1 MKSSF
6 SFLTA
11 SLLLALAPVCAAQG
25 TPLPQTDSG
34 TVIMDTWEIRAAR
47 AAGFRNQ
54 RTAFALQRSAAWS
67 KWQLSRRKLTDRL
80 DRCHTEIR
88 ASNRDT
94 LLPVTQQCLKG
105 QLIIERDALKRDRT
119 VYEKLPGLSD
129 AVRATLLVQTDALT
143 GALQTIIDGM
153 DAHVFSTMAQLKD
166 VRANLLKEYRQPY
179 WFALTRSRADEL
191 LTWTAHLLTALSY
204 SAADSSIPPAAHAK
218 AAEASACLEG
228 AETAFATV
236 LTDEDAVS
244 ARTKLTA
251 GMITARTCNA
261 LITEAWEVQKM
272 VQETQD

>member
-1 MKSSF
+1 MKHSF
-6 SFLTA
+6 SLLMTG
-11 SLLLALAPVCAAQG
+11 LLLALVPAVCAAQ
-25 TPLPQTDSG
+25 DSG
-34 TVIMDTWEIRAAR
+34 SPETGTGTAVDAWTVRAER

-54 RTAFALQRSAAWS
+54 MTAFALQRSATWS
-67 KWQLSRRKLTDRL
+67 KWQLSRRKLTDHL

-228 AETAFATV
+228 AETAFATA

-244 ARTKLTA
+244 ARTALTA
-251 GMITARTCNA
+251 GMATARTCNA
-261 LITEAWEVQKM
+261 LIREAWEVQKTL
-272 VQETQD
+272 QETQD